1 MNLGFS
7 IRNIRRHQLSLIDNG
22 EYILIEFDVT
32 VASLINIYTVF
43 GWMEFRRDGK
53 YRRENVDFL
62 LFRMG
67 GK

>member
-1 MNLGFS
+1 MNLGVS
-7 IRNIRRHQLSLIDNG
+7 IRNIKRHQLSLIDSE

-32 VASLINIYTVF
+32 VASLINIYIVF

-53 YRRENVDFL
+53 YRKENMDFL